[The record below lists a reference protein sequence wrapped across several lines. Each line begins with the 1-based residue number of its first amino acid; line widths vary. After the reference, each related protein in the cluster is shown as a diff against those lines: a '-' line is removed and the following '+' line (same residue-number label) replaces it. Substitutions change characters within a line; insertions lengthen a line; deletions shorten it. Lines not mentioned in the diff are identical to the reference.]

1 MMRFEIRRY
10 EEIDSTNTEARRLM
24 RDGLVVVAE
33 RQSAGKGRRGRSW
46 LSSDTGNLY
55 FSLLLKPEIVPEKA
69 PMLTLVMAYS
79 VARAILRLTK
89 GAQIASEPLDA
100 THTDDGFV
108 KIKWP
113 NDLVIAG
120 KKVCGILT
128 EMHLSQSACGEREA
142 EHMQAETP
150 QIEDVVIG
158 VGINVNGGTFPEEL
172 EDKATSLALAFGGA
186 CGVEFDKETLLQNVL
201 LEFKEQYLEFL
212 KVQDLSFL
220 RDAYNALL
228 VNCNKEVRVLTPG
241 QAYPGVAL
249 GINELGELLVKKEDG
264 SVETVYAG
272 EVSVRGIYGYV

>member
-1 MMRFEIRRY
+1 MMGFEIRRY

-89 GAQIASEPLDA
+89 GVQIASEPLDA
-100 THTDDGFV
+100 THTDDGSI

-128 EMHLSQSACGEREA
+128 EMNLTQSACGERDA
-142 EHMQAETP
+142 KHIQAESP

-158 VGINVNGGTFPEEL
+158 VGINVNGCTFSEEL
-172 EDKATSLALAFGGA
+172 ADKATSLALAFGGA

-241 QAYPGVAL
+241 QEYNGVAL
-249 GINELGELLVKKEDG
+249 GINELGELLVRKEDG
-264 SVETVYAG
+264 SVEKVYAG